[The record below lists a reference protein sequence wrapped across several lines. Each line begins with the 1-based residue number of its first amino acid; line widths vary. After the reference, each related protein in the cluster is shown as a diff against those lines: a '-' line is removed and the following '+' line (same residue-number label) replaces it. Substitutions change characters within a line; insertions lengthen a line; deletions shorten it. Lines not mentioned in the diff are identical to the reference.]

1 MVTYQAGKLVVEEE
15 GFDDLLDETRDRVDE
30 IEGTVSR
37 FIAHVLGW
45 MSWLGTYL
53 HFLGLHRQSE
63 LTVKEPFKIN
73 VSAGSMWS
81 WLWPGTTKTIE
92 VEGLGASF
100 IPAEKGDKNWREG
113 ELSDYPVLG
122 KIER

>member
-45 MSWLGTYL
+45 MS
-53 HFLGLHRQSE
+53 
-63 LTVKEPFKIN
+63 
-73 VSAGSMWS
+73 
-81 WLWPGTTKTIE
+81 
-92 VEGLGASF
+92 
-100 IPAEKGDKNWREG
+100 
-113 ELSDYPVLG
+113 
-122 KIER
+122 